1 MGRWRNT
8 SELQNCS
15 SKAILFLTL
24 DVFCLCTLLDAQ
36 RPDFGEFEVNP
47 QGTRLEMIMD
57 KMRLTFGSEMTTEW
71 RFGSDLP
78 GTVGPDELRDGD
90 SVGSKEKRAGETRQ
104 GWR

>member
-1 MGRWRNT
+1 MISNSIEEPSIVWGGGGI
-8 SELQNCS
+8 LQNY
-15 SKAILFLTL
+15 KIL
-24 DVFCLCTLLDAQ
+24 DVFCLCTLLDAR

-78 GTVGPDELRDGD
+78 GTVGPDELR
-90 SVGSKEKRAGETRQ
+90 VMETV
-104 GWR
+104 